1 MATHC
6 SILAGK
12 IPRGCKESD
21 TTEQTHV
28 HTLSALSSVSKMI
41 RRDFPGDP
49 GVKTSNAESAG
60 SIPGQEIKIPHAT
73 QHGQIKRKN
82 K

>member
-12 IPRGCKESD
+12 IPWGCKESD

-28 HTLSALSSVSKMI
+28 HTLSALSSVSKMMT
-41 RRDFPGDP
+41 RRHFPGAP
-49 GVKTSNAESAG
+49 GVKTLHFQCRGCEFE
-60 SIPGQEIKIPHAT
+60 P
-73 QHGQIKRKN
+73 
-82 K
+82 

>member
-12 IPRGCKESD
+12 IPQGCKESD

-28 HTLSALSSVSKMI
+28 HTLSALSSVSKMMT

-49 GVKTSNAESAG
+49 GVKTSNAESVG
-60 SIPGQEIKIPHAT
+60 SIPGQEIKTPHAM
-73 QHGQIKRKN
+73 QHGQ
-82 K
+82 